1 MDIWFQKNV
10 LLTNKKQRATI
21 AATMAVANQSQKFKD
36 LISLEEDGETLL
48 RKK

>member
-21 AATMAVANQSQKFKD
+21 AVTMAAANQSQKFKD